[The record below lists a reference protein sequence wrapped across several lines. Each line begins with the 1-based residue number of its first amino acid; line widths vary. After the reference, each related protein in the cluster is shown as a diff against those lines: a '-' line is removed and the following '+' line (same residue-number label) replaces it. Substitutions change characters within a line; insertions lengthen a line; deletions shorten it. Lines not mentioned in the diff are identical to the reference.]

1 MISEILLFLSV
12 IAAIATFVAEAR
24 TTTRF
29 SVGFL
34 GLFSSLVVY
43 LRGNSLLGSILLL
56 TSAIALPSILASR
69 LDDVPERPKSSL
81 WVQLS
86 ILALYPIAALAIGS
100 LMHLQTVDAGL
111 VAVASVGLASLTVK
125 ELSIKVPL
133 GLIVMSQA
141 VLVAACLRSS
151 PTWLMLS
158 SEFCRLLLVTFL
170 PTRRQRPCH
179 SSSGNFISS
188 LSDLLTKT

>member
-12 IAAIATFVAEAR
+12 IAAIATVVAEAR
-24 TTTRF
+24 ITARF
-29 SVGFL
+29 GVGFL
-34 GLFSSLVVY
+34 GLFSSLVVC
-43 LRGNSLLGSILLL
+43 LRGNSLLGSALLL
-56 TSAIALPSILASR
+56 TSAIALPSILASK
-69 LDDVPERPKSSL
+69 LDDAPEKPKSSL
-81 WVQLS
+81 WLGLS
-86 ILALYPIAALAIGS
+86 VPVLYPIAAFAMS
-100 LMHLQTVDAGL
+100 FLMHLQPVDAGL
-111 VAVASVGLASLTVK
+111 VAVASVGPASLTAK

-158 SEFCRLLLVTFL
+158 FEFCRLLLVTFL

-179 SSSGNFISS
+179 ISW
-188 LSDLLTKT
+188 

>member
-29 SVGFL
+29 SIGFL

-56 TSAIALPSILASR
+56 TSAVALPSILASR
-69 LDDVPERPKSSL
+69 LDDVPERPKGSL

-86 ILALYPIAALAIGS
+86 VLALYPIAALAIGS

-111 VAVASVGLASLTVK
+111 VAVASVGLASLTAK

-151 PTWLMLS
+151 PTWLILS

-170 PTRRQRPCH
+170 PTRRQRPSH
-179 SSSGNFISS
+179 GSSGNFISS